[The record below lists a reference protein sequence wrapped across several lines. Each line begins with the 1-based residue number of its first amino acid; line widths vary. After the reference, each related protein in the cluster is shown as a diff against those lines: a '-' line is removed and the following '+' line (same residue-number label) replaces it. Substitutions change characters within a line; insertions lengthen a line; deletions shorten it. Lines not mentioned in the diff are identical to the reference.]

1 MARQG
6 LPMPAAL
13 AVRVVYPP
21 ADNAT
26 SLVDVPRDGRTM
38 GEVVTRGNQV
48 MKEVRYVFFQAFNT
62 I

>member
-1 MARQG
+1 
-6 LPMPAAL
+6 MPAAL

-48 MKEVRYVFFQAFNT
+48 MKEARYVFFQAFNT